1 MLIILA
7 DRWWTFVV
15 RGIAAILFGLLNV
28 LWPGI
33 TLTALVLLFGV
44 YALIDGVLSI
54 VAAVTK
60 ERGRGRWWALILQGV
75 FGIIA
80 AGVTVV
86 FPGLAALALL
96 YVIAAWA
103 LVTGAF
109 EVAAAISLRKYPQE
123 GVAAR
128 SRWRAVDGVRHP
140 PDDVSWRWRARARPV
155 DRRVHVC
162 CWLPAHG
169 ARPQAE
175 NVGTESGCGGAP
187 RRLSSRRERRREALI
202 AARSR

>member
-1 MLIILA
+1 MLITLA
-7 DRWWTFVV
+7 GRWWTFVV
-15 RGIAAILFGLLNV
+15 RGIAAILFGVLTF

-33 TLTALVLLFGV
+33 TLTALVLLFGA

-54 VAAVTK
+54 VGAITK
-60 ERGRGRWWALILQGV
+60 QRGRGRWWALVLKGV

-109 EVAAAISLRKYPQE
+109 EVAAAISLRKYLE
-123 GVAAR
+123 KEWLLALGGVLSIMFGILLMVFPGAGALALVLWIGAYMFVAGCLLVVLGLKLRTWGR
-128 SRWRAVDGVRHP
+128 SQDA
-140 PDDVSWRWRARARPV
+140 SAL
-155 DRRVHVC
+155 RV
-162 CWLPAHG
+162 A
-169 ARPQAE
+169 
-175 NVGTESGCGGAP
+175 
-187 RRLSSRRERRREALI
+187 
-202 AARSR
+202 

>member
-15 RGIAAILFGLLNV
+15 RGIAAILFGLLAF

-33 TLTALVLLFGV
+33 TLTALVLLFGA

-54 VAAVTK
+54 GAAVTSV
-60 ERGRGRWWALILQGV
+60 RRRGRWWVLIVQGV

-80 AGVTVV
+80 AGVTIV

-103 LVTGAF
+103 LVTGAL
-109 EVAAAISLRKYPQE
+109 EVVAAISLRKYLRKE
-123 GVAAR
+123 
-128 SRWRAVDGVRHP
+128 
-140 PDDVSWRWRARARPV
+140 
-155 DRRVHVC
+155 
-162 CWLPAHG
+162 WLLAL
-169 ARPQAE
+169 
-175 NVGTESGCGGAP
+175 GGA
-187 RRLSSRRERRREALI
+187 LSMVFGILLMIFPGAGALALVLWI
-202 AARSR
+202 GAYMFVAGCLLVALGLELRTWGRSPDATALRVA

>member
-1 MLIILA
+1 MLITLA
-7 DRWWTFVV
+7 GRWWTFVV
-15 RGIAAILFGLLNV
+15 RGIAAILFGLLTF

-33 TLTALVLLFGV
+33 TLTALVLLFGA

-60 ERGRGRWWALILQGV
+60 QRGRSRWWALILQGI

-109 EVAAAISLRKYPQE
+109 EVAAAISLRKYLQKE
-123 GVAAR
+123 WLLALGGVLSMVFGILLMMFPGAGALALVLWIGAYMLVAGCLLVVLGLKLRTWGRSQDAA
-128 SRWRAVDGVRHP
+128 AL
-140 PDDVSWRWRARARPV
+140 
-155 DRRVHVC
+155 RV
-162 CWLPAHG
+162 A
-169 ARPQAE
+169 
-175 NVGTESGCGGAP
+175 
-187 RRLSSRRERRREALI
+187 
-202 AARSR
+202 

>member
-15 RGIAAILFGLLNV
+15 RGIAAILFGLLTF

-33 TLTALVLLFGV
+33 TLTALVFLFGA

-54 VAAVTK
+54 VGAVTK
-60 ERGRGRWWALILQGV
+60 ERGRGRWWSLIFQGV
-75 FGIIA
+75 LGIIA
-80 AGVTVV
+80 AGVTVA

-109 EVAAAISLRKYPQE
+109 EVAAAISLRKYLKKE
-123 GVAAR
+123 WLLALGGVLSMVFGILLMMFPGAGALTLVLWIGAYMFVAGCLLVVLGLKLRTWGRSQDAA
-128 SRWRAVDGVRHP
+128 AL
-140 PDDVSWRWRARARPV
+140 
-155 DRRVHVC
+155 RV
-162 CWLPAHG
+162 A
-169 ARPQAE
+169 
-175 NVGTESGCGGAP
+175 
-187 RRLSSRRERRREALI
+187 
-202 AARSR
+202 

>member
-15 RGIAAILFGLLNV
+15 RGIAAILFGFLTF

-33 TLTALVLLFGV
+33 TLTALVLLFGA

-75 FGIIA
+75 LGIIA
-80 AGVTVV
+80 AGVTAV

-96 YVIAAWA
+96 YLIAAWA

-109 EVAAAISLRKYPQE
+109 EVAAAISLRKYLQKE
-123 GVAAR
+123 WLLALGGVL
-128 SRWRAVDGVRHP
+128 SMVFGILLMMFP
-140 PDDVSWRWRARARPV
+140 
-155 DRRVHVC
+155 
-162 CWLPAHG
+162 G
-169 ARPQAE
+169 A
-175 NVGTESGCGGAP
+175 GA
-187 RRLSSRRERRREALI
+187 LALI
-202 AARSR
+202 LWIGAYMFVAGCLLVVLGLKLRTWGRSQDAAALRVA

>member
-15 RGIAAILFGLLNV
+15 RGIAAILFGLLTF

-33 TLTALVLLFGV
+33 TLTALVLLFGA

-60 ERGRGRWWALILQGV
+60 EPGRGRWWALILQGV
-75 FGIIA
+75 LGIIA
-80 AGVTVV
+80 AAGTVV

-109 EVAAAISLRKYPQE
+109 AVAAAISLRKYLE
-123 GVAAR
+123 KEWLLALGGVLSMVFGILLMMFPGAGALALVLWIGAYMFVAGFLLVVLGLKLRTWGRSLDAA
-128 SRWRAVDGVRHP
+128 AL
-140 PDDVSWRWRARARPV
+140 
-155 DRRVHVC
+155 RV
-162 CWLPAHG
+162 A
-169 ARPQAE
+169 
-175 NVGTESGCGGAP
+175 
-187 RRLSSRRERRREALI
+187 
-202 AARSR
+202 

>member
-1 MLIILA
+1 MLMNLA

-15 RGIAAILFGLLNV
+15 RGIAGILFGLLTFV
-28 LWPGI
+28 WPGI
-33 TLTALVLLFGV
+33 TLTALVLLFGA

-54 VAAVTK
+54 VGAITK
-60 ERGRGRWWALILQGV
+60 QRGRGRWWALVLKGV

-109 EVAAAISLRKYPQE
+109 EVAAAISLRKYLE
-123 GVAAR
+123 KEWLLALGGVLSMVFGVLLMMFPGAGALALVLWIGAYMFVAGCLLVVLGFKLRTWGR
-128 SRWRAVDGVRHP
+128 SQDAT
-140 PDDVSWRWRARARPV
+140 AL
-155 DRRVHVC
+155 RV
-162 CWLPAHG
+162 A
-169 ARPQAE
+169 
-175 NVGTESGCGGAP
+175 
-187 RRLSSRRERRREALI
+187 
-202 AARSR
+202 